1 MDKLARYKLDKAF
14 TDGVV
19 IRLDDAPDVEF
30 LVRLPSQY
38 NRGYTQ
44 SLYGGMK
51 FDIDGEGNVK
61 PGGGL
66 MEARFA
72 QEDAFLSSCLLSIDG
87 EAVPDSFGTDYPIAL
102 QELMTKAT
110 DLANAIEERVGDSVK
125 KSSAS
130 STGKSAGQGEKVSTA
145 GLKKAAG

>member
-1 MDKLARYKLDKAF
+1 MKGLDRYKLDKAF

-87 EAVPDSFGTDYPIAL
+87 DDVPESFGTEYPIAL

-110 DLANAIEERVGDSVK
+110 ELASAIEERVGESVK

-130 STGKSAGQGEKVSTA
+130 STGSADGQDAKGSTA